1 MKSDE
6 DSKESKK
13 KKKKLAD
20 HPASLK
26 NMDTKGLKK
35 KSSNAIQY
43 HTKKIIHHEQLRFIL
58 LT

>member
-6 DSKESKK
+6 DSKESK

-43 HTKKIIHHEQLRFIL
+43 HTKKIIHHELLRFIL